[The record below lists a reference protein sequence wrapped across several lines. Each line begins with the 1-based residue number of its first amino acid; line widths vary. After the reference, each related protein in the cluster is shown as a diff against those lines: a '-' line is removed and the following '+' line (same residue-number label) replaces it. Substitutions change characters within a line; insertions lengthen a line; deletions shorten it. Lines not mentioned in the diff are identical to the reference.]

1 MENGKFKNHYFP
13 FSIFRFPFFHIDFMK
28 SNSTKI
34 ITATA
39 IIVFGFAAIFA
50 LSRFIETNR
59 PPLPD
64 GFADSDLAYQGAKL
78 KNYSLGFN
86 GLLADLYWMQALQYI
101 GNKALGSKE
110 KVDIENLRPL
120 NPRLLYPLL
129 DNATD
134 LDPQFTTVYSYGAV
148 VLPAIDPQQ
157 AIKFTEKG
165 IRDNPGEF
173 RLYQHLGFIY
183 WKMGNYEKASE
194 VYGEGAKLQGA
205 PAWMQIMSARLKAE
219 GGSRATSREI
229 YRQMLAEAENAEVKE
244 NAALRLLQ
252 LDSMDE
258 RDAIRQVLE
267 NFKSKSN
274 RCANNWRE
282 LLPLLQTVKL
292 ANGKSFRV
300 DNASNPVDPSGA
312 PYILDKESC
321 DVKLDAE
328 KTRLPLQ

>member
-1 MENGKFKNHYFP
+1 
-13 FSIFRFPFFHIDFMK
+13 MK
-28 SNSTKI
+28 PNPAKI
-34 ITATA
+34 LAPVA

-50 LSRFIETNR
+50 LSRFIEANR
-59 PPLPD
+59 PPLPA
-64 GFADSDLAYQGAKL
+64 GFEDSDLAYQGAKL

-101 GNKALGSKE
+101 GNKALNSKE

-134 LDPQFTTVYSYGAV
+134 LDPQFTTVYSYGAI
-148 VLPAIDPQQ
+148 VLPAIDSEQ

-165 IRDNPGEF
+165 IRDNPEEW

-183 WKMGNYEKASE
+183 WKIGDYEKASE
-194 VYGEGAKLQGA
+194 AYGKGAKIQNA
-205 PAWMQIMSARLKAE
+205 PAWLQLMSARLKAE
-219 GGSRATSREI
+219 GGSRSTSREI

-244 NAALRLLQ
+244 NAASRLLE

-258 RDAIRQVLE
+258 RDAIRSALA
-267 NFKSKSN
+267 NFKAKNN

-292 ANGKSFRV
+292 PGGKGFRV

-312 PYILDKESC
+312 PYALDKENC
-321 DVKLDAE
+321 DVKTDSE
-328 KTRLPLQ
+328 KTKNSR

>member
-1 MENGKFKNHYFP
+1 
-13 FSIFRFPFFHIDFMK
+13 MK
-28 SNSTKI
+28 PNQTKI
-34 ITATA
+34 ILSVA

-50 LSRFIETNR
+50 LSRFIEANR
-59 PPLPD
+59 PPLPA
-64 GFADSDLAYQGAKL
+64 GFEDSDLALQGAKL

-101 GNKALGSKE
+101 GNKALKSKE
-110 KVDIENLRPL
+110 KVDMENLRPL

-134 LDPQFTTVYSYGAV
+134 LDPQFLTAYSYGAI

-165 IRDNPGEF
+165 IRDNPNEW

-183 WKMGNYEKASE
+183 WKIGDYEKAAE
-194 VYGEGAKLQGA
+194 IYGEGAKIQGA
-205 PAWMQIMSARLKAE
+205 PAWLNLMSARLKAE

-229 YRQMLAEAENAEVKE
+229 YRQMLNEAQDEQIKE
-244 NAALRLLQ
+244 NATLRLLE

-258 RDAIRQVLE
+258 RDAIRTALE
-267 NFKSKSN
+267 NFKAKNN

-282 LLPLLQTVKL
+282 LLPLLQTAKL

-300 DNASNPVDPSGA
+300 DNASNPVDTTGA
-312 PYILDKESC
+312 PYVLDKENC

-328 KTRLPLQ
+328 KTKLPLQ